1 MIPIAYKNY
10 LQFKKML
17 ELLSNDELS
26 ISDIQEK
33 VGLPQST
40 AYKKMKDL
48 QRVGV
53 IELKKYRLVH
63 GMRREALYRKV
74 VEQ

>member
-10 LQFKKML
+10 LQFKKIL
-17 ELLSNDELS
+17 ELLSKDELS
-26 ISDIQEK
+26 ISDIQDK

-48 QRVGV
+48 QNVGV
-53 IELKKYRLVH
+53 IELKNT
-63 GMRREALYRKV
+63 GWFTE
-74 VEQ
+74 

>member
-1 MIPIAYKNY
+1 MIPIAYQNY

-17 ELLSNDELS
+17 ELLSKDELS
-26 ISDIQEK
+26 ISEIQEK

-48 QRVGV
+48 QKVGV
-53 IELKKYRLVH
+53 IELKKYRLVN

-74 VEQ
+74 ET

>member
-1 MIPIAYKNY
+1 MIPIAYQNY
-10 LQFKKML
+10 LQFKKIL
-17 ELLSNDELS
+17 ELLSKDELS
-26 ISDIQEK
+26 ITDIQQK

-74 VEQ
+74 ET